1 MKKEKKDRIIS
12 FQRSI
17 ACRSIFSVV
26 VLLVLLSVFVSLIG
40 HKSLTDALLNL
51 YSKDAFLTADT
62 AALLVDADR
71 IQAYRDSNGTTEEYQ
86 TVYSDLDELCNSTDS
101 TFIYVI
107 IPDLTDFEHITFLF
121 STINH
126 KSSYTMYDFLYYRP
140 TTNDD
145 YKEKYRA
152 LYDGTMDRALV
163 IRDKGYIETDAH
175 ITAMVPIRGDDR
187 QTKAI
192 LCVQRQ
198 MDVLARTRSR
208 YLLNILFLLFLLAVI
223 VIVSLSIYLYRV
235 FLRPVQRITAET
247 SRFAREN
254 SLPDKKLKE
263 TVYNRDEIGLLA
275 ESVDQM
281 EEKINHYID
290 HMTQVAAE
298 RERMSAELSLAARI
312 QADMLPNHFPAFPQ
326 RSEFDIYAVMD
337 PARNVGGDFYDFFL
351 IDDDHLYLSIADV
364 SGKGIPAALFMMA
377 SKIILGNNAMAL
389 RSPAKIL
396 SATNMMIAKDNKE
409 EMFVT
414 VWLGILEISTG
425 ILTAASAGHEYP
437 MLKKAD
443 GNFEL
448 FKDRHGLP
456 VGAMAGVPYKDY
468 ELHLT
473 PGSRLFVYT
482 DGVPEAINTR
492 EEMFGTERTLRA
504 LNGNVDAEPSELLR
518 NVSNAMKVF
527 TEDTEQFDDTTMLVL
542 DYRGTENSNSK
553 Q

>member
-12 FQRSI
+12 FRRSI
-17 ACRSIFSVV
+17 AFRSIFSVV

-542 DYRGTENSNSK
+542 DYKGTENSNSK

>member
-1 MKKEKKDRIIS
+1 MIKEKKDRIIS

-17 ACRSIFSVV
+17 AFRSIFSVV

>member
-1 MKKEKKDRIIS
+1 MIKEKKDRIIS

-17 ACRSIFSVV
+17 AFRSIFSVV

-542 DYRGTENSNSK
+542 DYKGTENSNSK

>member
-17 ACRSIFSVV
+17 AFRSILSVV

-62 AALLVDADR
+62 ASLLVDADR
-71 IQAYRDSNGTTEEYQ
+71 IQAYLESNGTTEEYQ

-254 SLPDKKLKE
+254 TLPDKKLKE

-377 SKIILGNNAMAL
+377 SKIVLGNNAMAL
-389 RSPAKIL
+389 RSPARIL

-437 MLKKAD
+437 MLKKAG

-456 VGAMAGVPYKDY
+456 VGAMEGVPYRDY

-504 LNGNVDAEPSELLR
+504 LNGNVDAQPSELLR

-542 DYRGTENSNSK
+542 DYKGTENSNSK